1 MLVREGGSMKG
12 NLEKHES
19 ENEHEYLNGQQRY
32 TARSNVVTVWQ
43 VFAAEND

>member
-12 NLEKHES
+12 NLES